1 MIPTLS
7 VIIPVYKVEA
17 YLERC
22 VMSVLMQDYT
32 SMEVILVDD
41 GSPDNCPQICDEM
54 ATRDR
59 RVRVI
64 HKSNGGL
71 SSARNAGIE
80 AAHGKYLVFLDSD
93 DQWNAGKLRPLM
105 EQVIQ
110 TEAEMIIYASLSL
123 YEDGSIMKRNERD
136 FFEQGFR
143 VMKKEELYPI
153 LISRGNMME
162 SAGTKIIRTDFIKS
176 NNLTYKFGILGED
189 TEWMFRVLRIINKV
203 AIADTPLYI
212 YTENRAGSITQTAST
227 KSVRDTLSVI
237 IDSLNYYKEHPNLN
251 VKRWELAQ
259 CAYLWSIALGH
270 YCNVPSKDSSS
281 LRRELKAVKK
291 ELCLSSH
298 PKSKKVGLLYNV
310 LGFFIT
316 SKILGLYI
324 NLHRKNWIN
333 KKVKVNG

>member
-54 ATRDR
+54 AIRDR

-64 HKSNGGL
+64 HKPNGGL

-80 AAHGKYLVFLDSD
+80 AAQGEYLAFLDSD

-110 TEAEMIIYASLSL
+110 SEAEMIIYASLSL

-136 FFEQGFR
+136 FFVQGFR
-143 VMKKEELYPI
+143 VMKKEELYSR
-153 LISRGNMME
+153 LINGGNIME
-162 SAGTKIIRTDFIKS
+162 SACTKIIKTDFVKS
-176 NNLTYKFGILGED
+176 HNLTYKLGILGED
-189 TEWMFRVLRIINKV
+189 TEWMFRVLRVINKV
-203 AIADTPLYI
+203 AIADTPLFI
-212 YTENRAGSITQTAST
+212 CTENRAGSITQTAST
-227 KSVRDTLSVI
+227 KSVRDTLAVI

-259 CAYLWSIALGH
+259 CSYLWSIALGH
-270 YCNVPSKDSSS
+270 YCNVPAKDSSS

-324 NLHRKNWIN
+324 NLHRKNWVN